1 LPASVAAPIVTIAC
15 TLALFIPALDSMGL
29 KLNSAVSFGKNLT
42 FYTVLIVLAWFVSII
57 IGCLRRHEEVMVCF
71 IDSFGL
77 PGIVTAG
84 IYAAKGVGL
93 IG

>member
-1 LPASVAAPIVTIAC
+1 
-15 TLALFIPALDSMGL
+15 
-29 KLNSAVSFGKNLT
+29 
-42 FYTVLIVLAWFVSII
+42 VLAWFVSII